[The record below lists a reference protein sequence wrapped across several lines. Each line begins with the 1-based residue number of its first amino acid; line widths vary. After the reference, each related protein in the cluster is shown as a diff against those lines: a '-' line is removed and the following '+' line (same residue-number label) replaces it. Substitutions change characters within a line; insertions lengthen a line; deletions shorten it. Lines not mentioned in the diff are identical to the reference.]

1 MEHLRITVA
10 GKAYDVIVEKI
21 DGGLAGNPA
30 PAVRSAAPA
39 PAASAPAASAPAA
52 PAPAAPAPAAP
63 AAPKGPASA
72 GDVTSP
78 LAGLVQAIDVEVG
91 STVNVGDL
99 VITLEAMKMY
109 TPINAPAAGKI
120 QALHVKVGDAV
131 EEGQVLYTIG

>member
-39 PAASAPAASAPAA
+39 PAASAPAAS
-52 PAPAAPAPAAP
+52 APAAPAPAAP